1 MIRIAIIG
9 LGRVFFCY
17 EEFFKKNKSKKYLVK
32 VVCDSDEA
40 KALQASESLSC
51 EMSTNLEEVLNRED
65 IDLVIVLTESGN
77 HYTHSKKVLKS
88 KKHLIV
94 EKPVCFFPEEVLEL
108 QEIAVSNDLQYSVIH
123 QNRFNPSIVALK
135 KAMDSCRFKKL
146 ILSSISLK
154 WSRFQ
159 EYYEDGWH
167 GKWSMDGGVVSQQAI
182 HHIDALQWI
191 CGPIKKLVSKQNNA
205 VNNLE
210 AEDTSIV
217 LLEFLDGS
225 LGTIEA
231 TTASRVGDIE
241 ASISIL
247 GEGGHAEIG
256 GIALNKIIK
265 WNFSNKNDEDKNIFE
280 EASEEVSS
288 GYGNSHPRILNE
300 ILNNLY
306 NGNINTPVSGIDAL
320 ESIKIVQ
327 AIYSSEENKTW
338 VDLSNNPI
346 SSNLGNKNGRK

>member
-1 MIRIAIIG
+1 MIKIAIVG

-17 EEFFKKNKSKKYLVK
+17 EEFFKKNKCSEYSVE
-32 VVCDSDEA
+32 VVCDVDQDKVDA
-40 KALQASESLSC
+40 ASKSLSC
-51 EMSTNLEEVLNRED
+51 DKTKNFQDILDRKD

-77 HYTHSKKVLKS
+77 HYLHSKQVLES

-94 EKPVCFFPEEVLEL
+94 EKPVSFIPEEVLEL
-108 QEIAVSNDLQYSVIH
+108 QEIAEKNNLQYSVIH

-135 KAMDSCRFKKL
+135 KAMDSNRFKRL

-167 GKWSMDGGVVSQQAI
+167 GTWKMDGGVVSQQAI

-191 CGPIKKLVSKQNNA
+191 CGPIRRLVSKQNNA
-205 VNNLE
+205 INVLE

-256 GIALNKIIK
+256 GIALNKILK
-265 WNFSNKNDEDKNIFE
+265 WNFRDKKKEDKNIME
-280 EASEEVSS
+280 IYSEEVSS
-288 GYGNSHPRILNE
+288 GYGNSHPRILKE

-306 NGNINTPVSGIDAL
+306 NGKINTPVSGVDAI

-327 AIYSSEENKTW
+327 AIYASEENKAW
-338 VDLSNNPI
+338 VDLIDNPT
-346 SSNLGNKNGRK
+346 SSKLGI